1 MIALLGNPNC
11 GKSSIFNILTKS
23 SRKIGNYNGV
33 TVDYKIGLF
42 KDKKIVDL
50 PGIYSIN
57 PYTSEEEITID
68 FIKKNKI
75 DLIINVI
82 DINSLN
88 RSLYLTLRL
97 LDLNIPLIVV
107 LNKCENNNS
116 IDIYLLEKILNIK
129 VIKVSALKNIGID
142 NLKKEII
149 KSNYTCNYR
158 IKLNND
164 ITSIY
169 KKIDIITSEVI
180 KNNIKKRNRFI
191 LILKYKYLF
200 IILSIVMFILIY
212 YFSINVIGGIITNNI
227 NNIISYISNYLLVI
241 LNKFN
246 SSIILKKLI
255 LDGIINGI
263 INTINFIPQLFF
275 LIFILSI
282 IEDTGFISIIAILF
296 NKILNKIGISSNSLY
311 SLFLATNCSAMA
323 LLSTRTIKNEYERKK
338 VIFLIPLIPCCAKI
352 SIIFFIISSF
362 YHNSFLIFLSFYL
375 IMILIIILLSIIFK
389 KNKNRL
395 IMEIPH
401 LKTPSI
407 KVAYKESIT
416 KTKSFI
422 KRIITIMIFIS
433 ILNFLMS
440 SFSTSFTYV
449 TDIKKSILYFTSYK
463 LSFIFKPFL
472 GINSP
477 SIFLSIIS
485 GLFAKEQVVSTIN
498 SLKVNLN
505 YITAYTFCI
514 FNIFTI
520 PCINTLSIMKKEC
533 GIKLTIFYNL
543 IYLLISYI
551 ISFIIFRLL
560 SYFV

>member
-23 SRKIGNYNGV
+23 YRKIGNYNGV

-57 PYTSEEEITID
+57 PYTSEEKITID

-97 LDLNIPLIVV
+97 LDLNIPLVIV

-180 KNNIKKRNRFI
+180 KNNIKKRNSFV

-200 IILSIVMFILIY
+200 IILSIVMFILVY

-227 NNIISYISNYLLVI
+227 NNIISCISNYLLVI

-375 IMILIIILLSIIFK
+375 IMILIIVLLSIIFK
-389 KNKNRL
+389 KNKSRL

-401 LKTPSI
+401 LKMPSI
-407 KVAYKESIT
+407 KVAYKDSIT

>member
-23 SRKIGNYNGV
+23 YRKIGNYNGV

-50 PGIYSIN
+50 PGIYSLN
-57 PYTSEEEITID
+57 PYTKEEEITIK
-68 FIKKNKI
+68 FINKNKI

-97 LDLNIPLIVV
+97 QDLNIPLVIV

-180 KNNIKKRNRFI
+180 KNNIKKRNIFV
-191 LILKYKYLF
+191 LVLKYKYLF

-212 YFSINVIGGIITNNI
+212 YFSINVIGGIITNSI
-227 NNIISYISNYLLVI
+227 NNIMIYISNYLLII

-246 SSIILKKLI
+246 SSIIIKKLI

-263 INTINFIPQLFF
+263 TDTINFIPQLFF

-296 NKILNKIGISSNSLY
+296 NKLLNKIGISSNSLY

-375 IMILIIILLSIIFK
+375 IMILIIVLLSIIFK
-389 KNKNRL
+389 KNKSRL

-401 LKTPSI
+401 LKMPSI
-407 KVAYKESIT
+407 KVAYKDSIT

-505 YITAYTFCI
+505 YITAYTFCV

-543 IYLLISYI
+543 IYLLISFI

-560 SYFV
+560 SFLV

>member
-23 SRKIGNYNGV
+23 YRKIGNYNGV

-97 LDLNIPLIVV
+97 LDLNIPLVIV

-180 KNNIKKRNRFI
+180 KNNIKKRNSFV

-375 IMILIIILLSIIFK
+375 IMILIIVLLSIIFK
-389 KNKNRL
+389 KNKSRL

-401 LKTPSI
+401 LKMPSI
-407 KVAYKESIT
+407 KVAYKDSIT

-433 ILNFLMS
+433 VLNFFLS
-440 SFSTSFTYV
+440 SFDISFNYV
-449 TDIKKSILYFTSYK
+449 TNIKKSILYFTSYK

-472 GINSP
+472 GVNSP

-498 SLKVNLN
+498 SLKVNLS

-533 GIKLTIFYNL
+533 GIKLTVFYNL
-543 IYLLISYI
+543 LYLLISFI
-551 ISFIIFRLL
+551 ISCIIFRLL
-560 SYFV
+560 SFLV

>member
-50 PGIYSIN
+50 PGIYSLN
-57 PYTSEEEITID
+57 PYTKEEEITIK
-68 FIKKNKI
+68 FINKNKI

-97 LDLNIPLIVV
+97 QDLNIPLVIA

-116 IDIYLLEKILNIK
+116 IDIDLLEKILNIK

-169 KKIDIITSEVI
+169 RKIDIITSKVI

-191 LILKYKYLF
+191 LVLKYKYLF

-212 YFSINVIGGIITNNI
+212 YFSINVIGGIITNSI
-227 NNIISYISNYLLVI
+227 NSIMIYISNYLLTI

-246 SSIILKKLI
+246 SSIIIKKLI

-263 INTINFIPQLFF
+263 TDTINFIPQLFF

-296 NKILNKIGISSNSLY
+296 NKLLNKIGISSNSLY

-375 IMILIIILLSIIFK
+375 IMILIIVLLSIIFK
-389 KNKNRL
+389 KNKSRL

-401 LKTPSI
+401 LKMPSI
-407 KVAYKESIT
+407 KVAYKDSIT

-498 SLKVNLN
+498 SLKVNLS